1 MPYAEGTTVTV
12 ARSQAEI
19 GEVIRKY
26 GATGYTSGWQGD
38 QAMVEFIADARRVRI
53 IVDVPTDWRDFEL
66 TDKKVRRKQAAAE
79 AAMDAE
85 ERRLWRALHIVIKAK
100 LEVVQ
105 SGITTLESE
114 FMAHIVMPDGRTV
127 AEHVT
132 PVIRESY
139 DRGRVSGQ
147 LLAIGGSTDA

>member
-1 MPYAEGTTVTV
+1 MACP
-12 ARSQAEI
+12 
-19 GEVIRKY
+19 
-26 GATGYTSGWQGD
+26 
-38 QAMVEFIADARRVRI
+38 
-53 IVDVPTDWRDFEL
+53 
-66 TDKKVRRKQAAAE
+66 
-79 AAMDAE
+79 
-85 ERRLWRALHIVIKAK
+85 ALVIKAK